1 MKKWIFTLVTLVL
14 KSAVFVFIVINS
26 NTLEKP
32 DYKNVSLKEY
42 KQKIS
47 SQNSYFMYVY
57 KTSCGVCQ
65 EMKPSMNKVIKQEK
79 AEIFALNAE
88 EPSNLDGDFFE
99 QNKLN
104 KSPTLLY
111 YKDGKELDRLE
122 GFHSTEELNTFVQ
135 KYMK

>member
-1 MKKWIFTLVTLVL
+1 
-14 KSAVFVFIVINS
+14 
-26 NTLEKP
+26 
-32 DYKNVSLKEY
+32 
-42 KQKIS
+42 
-47 SQNSYFMYVY
+47 MYVY

-111 YKDGKELDRLE
+111 YKDGKRARSLGGLP
-122 GFHSTEELNTFVQ
+122 FHRGTEYICTKIYEII
-135 KYMK
+135 

>member
-14 KSAVFVFIVINS
+14 TAAVVFIVINS

-65 EMKPSMNKVIKQEK
+65 EMKPSM
-79 AEIFALNAE
+79 
-88 EPSNLDGDFFE
+88 
-99 QNKLN
+99 
-104 KSPTLLY
+104 
-111 YKDGKELDRLE
+111 
-122 GFHSTEELNTFVQ
+122 
-135 KYMK
+135 

>member
-1 MKKWIFTLVTLVL
+1 MDFHFSYTC
-14 KSAVFVFIVINS
+14 FNS
-26 NTLEKP
+26 CRCIYRYQFKYFRKP

-79 AEIFALNAE
+79 AEI
-88 EPSNLDGDFFE
+88 
-99 QNKLN
+99 
-104 KSPTLLY
+104 LL
-111 YKDGKELDRLE
+111 
-122 GFHSTEELNTFVQ
+122 
-135 KYMK
+135 